1 MILKLKCT
9 SESSIK
15 TGVTKS
21 SPRVS
26 ALVDW
31 KWCPRTCLFN
41 EFPGHAAAVAGFG
54 NCCYSVIIML
64 SLTVTDYGREGFA
77 FSKRHILMCI
87 NT

>member
-15 TGVTKS
+15 TGIAES

-41 EFPGHAAAVAGFG
+41 EFPGHAAAVAGF
-54 NCCYSVIIML
+54 
-64 SLTVTDYGREGFA
+64 
-77 FSKRHILMCI
+77 
-87 NT
+87 